1 MVAGPDAMV
10 VRGGLMRLAVAV
22 IVVMVMGMPM
32 IMPVRMPMRMQCVI
46 VRHAESLARYPRK
59 IMGSKF

>member
-1 MVAGPDAMV
+1 MV
-10 VRGGLMRLAVAV
+10 VRGGLMRLAVAM
-22 IVVMVMGMPM
+22 IVVMVMVMGMPM

>member
-1 MVAGPDAMV
+1 
-10 VRGGLMRLAVAV
+10 VAV

-32 IMPVRMPMRMQCVI
+32 IMPVRVPMRMQCVI

-59 IMGSKF
+59 IMGSKC